1 MAIKSSWVRK
11 KSQTSAW
18 LPSTS
23 STKKARE
30 HRRTYNLSAMAAAA
44 VMAAGDAV
52 MAGDAMRVEAVEVA
66 TTDAAVTAAEVAT
79 TVAVAA
85 AA

>member
-11 KSQTSAW
+11 KSQMSAW

-44 VMAAGDAV
+44 VMAAEAEV
-52 MAGDAMRVEAVEVA
+52 MVGGATLVA
-66 TTDAAVTAAEVAT
+66 AAEVAT